1 MATATIM
8 VKGMTCSGCVH
19 AVTRALQAIDG
30 VQKADV
36 DLAGERATVTYDAN
50 QISVETLKQ
59 AIEEVGYDTL

>member
-1 MATATIM
+1 MATATIT

-36 DLAGERATVTYDAN
+36 DLARECATVTYDAG
-50 QISVETLKQ
+50 QISVETLRQ
-59 AIEEVGYDTL
+59 AIEEAGYDAL